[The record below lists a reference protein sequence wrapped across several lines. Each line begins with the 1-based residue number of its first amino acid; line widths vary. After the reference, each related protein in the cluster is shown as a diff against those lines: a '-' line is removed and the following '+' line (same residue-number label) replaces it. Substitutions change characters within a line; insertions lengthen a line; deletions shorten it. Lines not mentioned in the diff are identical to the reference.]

1 MIKLIVMYHFHQI
14 ITNQTTCQ

>member
-1 MIKLIVMYHFHQI
+1 MIKLILMYHFHQI